1 MEDSMKTL
9 DLKNMPKNK
18 SLGFTLIEMLVVV
31 AIIATLAA
39 MIAPKILDRAS
50 DAKVTSTKANIQTIS
65 SALDMYKLDN
75 FTYPSADQGLDA
87 LIQKPGGSPEPKNWK
102 GYLKKV
108 PLDAWGNEYYYSYP
122 GENGTFDVY
131 SLGADGQLGG
141 EGFDADISNS
151 D

>member
-1 MEDSMKTL
+1 MKTL
-9 DLKNMPKNK
+9 DLNNKRKNNYR
-18 SLGFTLIEMLVVV
+18 GFTLIEMLVVV

-39 MIAPKILDRAS
+39 MIGPKIIDRGS
-50 DAKVTSTKANIQTIS
+50 EAKVTAAKAGIQTIS

-75 FTYPSADQGLDA
+75 FTYPSTDQGLEA
-87 LIQKPGGSPEPKNWK
+87 LTQKPSGSPEPKNWK
-102 GYLKKV
+102 GYLNKAPV
-108 PLDAWGNEYYYSYP
+108 DPWGNEYYYSYP
-122 GENGTFDVY
+122 GENNTFDVY